1 MTEEERLA
9 GLVIDKWGAENGVK
23 YLSSVISTLVTAS
36 QMQVLIKQIQDQLD

>member
-9 GLVIDKWGAENGVK
+9 GLVIDKWGAENGVR

>member
-1 MTEEERLA
+1 VTEEERLA